1 MIKHTYY
8 RESLYRKGSIGYG
21 LELARENIRNN
32 GGSKVGYPESSVD
45 ILPFICEWCAF
56 FFAYITTTAN
66 DGVVDEFLLAIVLIC
81 TSYESA

>member
-1 MIKHTYY
+1 MTSKDSSYKSLLTNCMNGSMIKHTNY

-56 FFAYITTTAN
+56 
-66 DGVVDEFLLAIVLIC
+66 
-81 TSYESA
+81 